1 MPWRL
6 PLRQVLPANVSR
18 LRRANVRGACT
29 NLRHPGLGS
38 PASPSRY
45 FCLVFR
51 LRRLAMNCA
60 TPTAIIS
67 SKKTK
72 SQIMLLLSTF
82 FSFCENVPQPGRQN
96 RLPRRTTSESPAAA
110 ASRSS
115 FPRPCRDRGGGP
127 VLCAGRMTRR
137 LAQERLILS
146 RGGRKFPWEKEV
158 NGGGNRGR
166 S

>member
-1 MPWRL
+1 
-6 PLRQVLPANVSR
+6 
-18 LRRANVRGACT
+18 
-29 NLRHPGLGS
+29 
-38 PASPSRY
+38 RY
-45 FCLVFR
+45 HQQQKDEEPDHVTVVHVF
-51 LRRLAMNCA
+51 
-60 TPTAIIS
+60 
-67 SKKTK
+67 
-72 SQIMLLLSTF
+72 LLSRKY
-82 FSFCENVPQPGRQN
+82 SAARAAK
-96 RLPRRTTSESPAAA
+96 RLPRRTTSVAPAAA

-115 FPRPCRDRGGGP
+115 FPCPCRDRGGGP

>member
-82 FSFCENVPQPGRQN
+82 FSFRENIPQPGRRNACRGAQRVWHP
-96 RLPRRTTSESPAAA
+96 RLQPQGRVFPARAGTGAAA
-110 ASRSS
+110 R
-115 FPRPCRDRGGGP
+115 F
-127 VLCAGRMTRR
+127 CAPG
-137 LAQERLILS
+137 E
-146 RGGRKFPWEKEV
+146 
-158 NGGGNRGR
+158 
-166 S
+166 